1 MELQAGAC
9 RWALLRWDRSQLTRV
24 LITGA
29 AGFIGAAVAGRL
41 LAQGR
46 EVVGIDN
53 LNDYYDVRLKHH
65 RLSSLQSHAGFT
77 FEQINVADSEAT
89 ARLKGLVAGSPIIHL
104 AAQAGV
110 RYSLEQPRSY
120 VASNLVGYANIVE
133 LARQVECP
141 HLVYASTSSVY
152 GLNLRQPFRESDSVR
167 HPLNLYAA
175 TKLANES
182 IAHAYS
188 HLFAMPTTGLRFFTV
203 YGPAGRP
210 DMSPF
215 IFARKMLRGET
226 IELFDNGNG
235 VRDYTYIDDIV
246 DGILAVVDRP
256 AQADPTFD
264 VLKPAADR
272 SRAPFRIFNLGSG
285 NPIVVREYLTM
296 LSAALNVTPRIENR
310 PAQDGDMD
318 ATHADTSALHAA
330 TGWQPR
336 TSLARGTARLAEWCR
351 ANSSLLGA

>member
-1 MELQAGAC
+1 MEPQAGT
-9 RWALLRWDRSQLTRV
+9 RRGSHVRRDWSPLTKV
-24 LITGA
+24 LVTGA
-29 AGFIGAAVAGRL
+29 AGFIGASVTQRL
-41 LAQGR
+41 LSQGR
-46 EVVGIDN
+46 EVVGVDN
-53 LNDYYDVRLKHH
+53 LNSYYDVRLKHH
-65 RLSSLQSHAGFT
+65 RLDALRTTRGFT
-77 FEQINVADSEAT
+77 FKQLDIADADAVAELGRSV
-89 ARLKGLVAGSPIIHL
+89 KGAPIIHL

-110 RYSLEQPRSY
+110 RHSLQQPRDY
-120 VASNLVGYANIVE
+120 VASNLVGYSNIAE
-133 LARQVECP
+133 LARHASSP

-152 GLNLRQPFRESDSVR
+152 GLNTQRPFREDHSVR

-188 HLFAMPTTGLRFFTV
+188 HLFALPTTGLRFFTV

-215 IFARKMLRGET
+215 IFARKLLRGET
-226 IELFDNGNG
+226 IELFNHGNG

-256 AQADPTFD
+256 SQSDLTFD
-264 VLKPAADR
+264 SSKPAAD
-272 SRAPFRIFNLGSG
+272 SSSAPFRVFNIGSG
-285 NPIVVREYLTM
+285 KPIIVREYLEL
-296 LSAALNVTPRIENR
+296 LSKALNVTPRIENG

-318 ATHADTSALHAA
+318 ATHADTTALRTA
-330 TGWQPR
+330 TGWKPH
-336 TSLARGTARLAEWCR
+336 TSLAEGTSRLAEWCR